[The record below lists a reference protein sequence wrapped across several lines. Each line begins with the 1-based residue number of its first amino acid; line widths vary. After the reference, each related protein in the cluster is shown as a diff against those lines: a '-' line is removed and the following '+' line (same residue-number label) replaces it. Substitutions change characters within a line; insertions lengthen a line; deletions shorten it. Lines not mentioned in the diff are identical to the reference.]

1 MGRRAA
7 SSEVKMPVKRVS
19 PAEARDL
26 IDTQGYVYV
35 DVRSVPEFAAGHP
48 PGAYNVPL
56 MHMGPGGMAPNQD
69 FMAVMATF
77 PKDARLV
84 VGCKAG
90 GRSARAAAML
100 ESAGYTNVI
109 DQRAGF
115 EGAPDPATGRIAE
128 PGWRPAGLPVTASAM
143 PDRTYEAL
151 RAARK

>member
-1 MGRRAA
+1 MA
-7 SSEVKMPVKRVS
+7 VKRVS

-26 IDTQGYVYV
+26 IDKQGYVYV

-48 PGAYNVPL
+48 TGAYNVPL
-56 MHMGPGGMAPNQD
+56 MNMGPGGMSPNPD
-69 FMAVMATF
+69 FMTVMATF
-77 PKDARLV
+77 PKDAKLV

-100 ESAGYTNVI
+100 EAAGYTNVI

-128 PGWRPAGLPVTASAM
+128 PGWRPAGLPVATSPL

-151 RAARK
+151 RAGRK